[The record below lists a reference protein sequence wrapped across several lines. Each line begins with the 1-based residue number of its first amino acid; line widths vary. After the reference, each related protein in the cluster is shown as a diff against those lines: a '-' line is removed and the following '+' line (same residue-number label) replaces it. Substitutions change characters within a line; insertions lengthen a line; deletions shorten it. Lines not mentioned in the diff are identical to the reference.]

1 MATYV
6 VISRLDRI
14 TNRSNKLLKYE
25 INEKWHYST
34 IISYKKESVLFIK
47 QLYQNLFCYIFKQLF
62 WKYFAAS

>member
-62 WKYFAAS
+62 MKCFAAS